1 MKQQLFWHLY
11 DTGSLNGALQAYWH
25 MKTNDVTDKHPLAQ
39 HSSIKKKKNRNTI
52 REVEIQTTSCY
63 GRSFIQVSL
72 RPRTRRLNDIC
83 ACHSW
88 QLLNKLTEFGDTCY
102 EEHVQA
108 TPSFTCLS
116 LGANSCS
123 ARKEILHFQW
133 NWKVDLASSQ
143 QAKREPSPELL
154 RLPNAVPTLSI
165 HCFAFYFNIIRS
177 TYAFRVLRMYVG
189 W

>member
-11 DTGSLNGALQAYWH
+11 DTGSLNGALQAYGH

-39 HSSIKKKKNRNTI
+39 HPSTKKRKKKNSNTI

-63 GRSFIQVSL
+63 WRLFIPVSL
-72 RPRTRRLNDIC
+72 CPRTGRLNDIC

-88 QLLNKLTEFGDTCY
+88 QLLNKLTESGDTCY

-108 TPSFTCLS
+108 TPPFTCFS

-123 ARKEILHFQW
+123 ARKEILHLQW

-143 QAKREPSPELL
+143 QLTREPSPELL
-154 RLPNAVPTLSI
+154 RLPNAVPHAL
-165 HCFAFYFNIIRS
+165 N
-177 TYAFRVLRMYVG
+177 
-189 W
+189 